1 MGSALL
7 CLSLAIYHEARGEPD
22 KGMHA
27 VAEVVI
33 NRSKD
38 RNKTICDVV
47 YEPHQFSWTKR
58 HGRNIPKQNE
68 AWLKSQHIAQQS
80 IKTTTNFTNGS
91 LFFNTKRIGVRF
103 GRSLKAEIGNH
114 VFF

>member
-27 VAEVVI
+27 VAEVII

-58 HGRNIPKQNE
+58 HGRNTPKQSE
-68 AWLKSQHIAQQS
+68 AWLKSQHVAQQS
-80 IKTTTNFTNGS
+80 IKTNTNFTNGS

>member
-1 MGSALL
+1 MGSTLL
-7 CLSLAIYHEARGEPD
+7 CLSLAIYHEARGEPE
-22 KGMHA
+22 KGQYA
-27 VAEVVI
+27 VAEVII

-58 HGRNIPKQNE
+58 HGRNIPKKSE
-68 AWLKSQHIAQQS
+68 AWLKSQHVAQQS
-80 IKTTTNFTNGS
+80 IKTKTNFTNGS
-91 LFFNTKRIGVRF
+91 LYFNTKRIGVRF